1 MTTPSSTQTWFAPA
15 KLNLFLHITAR
26 REDGFHL
33 LQSIFQFLDYGDAL
47 NFRITETE
55 AIQRLAG
62 NEHLPLEQDLIYRAA
77 RLLQQ
82 HCSVRQGVQL
92 SIEKRLP
99 MGGGLGGGSSD
110 AATTLVALNQ
120 LWGCGLDKAALA
132 RLGLQLGADV
142 PVFVQG
148 QAAWAEG
155 VGEQLQPLPDLP
167 EPWYVV
173 LIPGVSVSTAKVF
186 SDSQLN
192 RSCPAITIR
201 DFLAGRAGNV
211 CEAVVCRHYPEVA
224 AALSALSQ
232 YGAARMTGTGACV
245 FCAFASEQAARQ
257 AWTALSVDWQGFV
270 ARGCNTSPLY
280 TQGRVARGE

>member
-1 MTTPSSTQTWFAPA
+1 MPVSTQTWLAPA

-33 LQSIFQFLDYGDAL
+33 LQTVFQFLDYGDEL
-47 NFRITETE
+47 SFCTTETGD
-55 AIQRLAG
+55 IQRLVG
-62 NEHLPLEQDLIYRAA
+62 NEQVPLEQDLIYRAA

-82 HCSVRQGVQL
+82 HCAISQGVQV

-110 AATTLVALNQ
+110 AATTLVALNR
-120 LWGCGLDKAALA
+120 LWKCGLDKTALA
-132 RLGLQLGADV
+132 GLGLQLGADV
-142 PVFVQG
+142 PVFVYG

-155 VGEQLQPLPDLP
+155 VGEQFQHLPDLP

-173 LIPGVSVSTAKVF
+173 LVPGVSVSTAEVF

-211 CEAVVCRHYPEVA
+211 CEAVVSRRYPEVA
-224 AALSALSQ
+224 AALNALSQ

-245 FCAFASEQAARQ
+245 FSAFESEQAARQ
-257 AWTALSVDWQGFV
+257 AWTALSADWQGFV

-280 TQGRVARGE
+280 IQDIQG

>member
-1 MTTPSSTQTWFAPA
+1 MPVSTQTWLAPA

-33 LQSIFQFLDYGDAL
+33 LQTVFQFLDYGDEL
-47 NFRITETE
+47 SFCTTETGD
-55 AIQRLAG
+55 IQRLVG
-62 NEHLPLEQDLIYRAA
+62 NEQVPLEQDLIYRAA

-82 HCSVRQGVQL
+82 HCAISQGVQV

-110 AATTLVALNQ
+110 AATTLVALNR
-120 LWGCGLDKAALA
+120 LWKCGLDKTALA
-132 RLGLQLGADV
+132 GLGLQLGADV
-142 PVFVQG
+142 PVFVYG

-155 VGEQLQPLPDLP
+155 VGEQFQPLPDLP

-173 LIPGVSVSTAKVF
+173 LVPGVSVSTAEVF

-211 CEAVVCRHYPEVA
+211 CEAVVSRRYPEVA
-224 AALSALSQ
+224 AALNALSQ
-232 YGAARMTGTGACV
+232 YGAARMTGTERV
-245 FCAFASEQAARQ
+245 SLVHLSLNRQ
-257 AWTALSVDWQGFV
+257 PDRPGQHCQQTGRDLWPEVVTLH
-270 ARGCNTSPLY
+270 LY
-280 TQGRVARGE
+280 IYRAK